1 MVTKF
6 QFQAVSE
13 LLVNGVTNYIQIRQ
27 QVGLTS
33 DELDDVIA
41 NYDYYKRYF
50 EEQEKLE
57 KLKEVPKK
65 KHWWQGGLFS

>member
-6 QFQAVSE
+6 QFKAVSE

-57 KLKEVPKK
+57 KLKEVSKK
-65 KHWWQGGLFS
+65 KHWW

>member
-6 QFQAVSE
+6 QFKAVSE
-13 LLVNGVTNYIQIRQ
+13 LLVNGATNYIQIRQ

-65 KHWWQGGLFS
+65 KHWWQGGLF